1 MEVATFVPMKDTP
14 KHQGQRR
21 QLVKLLMDKGI
32 ADAQV
37 LSALGAIPRH
47 WYMDQGLEAYAYVDK
62 AYPIAADQTI
72 SQPYTVAFQTQ
83 LLELQKGDKVLEIGT
98 GSGYQTAVLLAHE
111 GLSIYTIERQQQLFK
126 KTALLFK
133 KLGLRPKKVVFGD
146 GYQGLPEQAPFDAI
160 IVTAGAVEVPKPLLE
175 QLAIGGRLVIPVG
188 GKNQVMTRYVR
199 TGEKAFDRQTFG
211 NFRFVPLLKN
221 KS

>member
-37 LSALGAIPRH
+37 LSALCAIPRH

-188 GKNQVMTRYVR
+188 EKDQIMTRYVR
-199 TGEKAFDRQTFG
+199 TSEKSFDRQTFG

>member
-188 GKNQVMTRYVR
+188 EKDQIMTRYVR
-199 TGEKAFDRQTFG
+199 TSEKSFDRQTFG